1 MILEALQYAATR
13 AVTPKEFR
21 PHVRYSVNLW
31 ARANRC
37 AAAWAEHENN
47 SRQFLLQS
55 ARRLKQ
61 RRTAVVLGSGLLRDV
76 PYDAL
81 VAMFDTVVLVDLV
94 HLASVQAKLRF
105 NAKKNVRIANRDLSG
120 FDDLMAGRPAEPLDF
135 LRRVPY
141 LDFVVSANL
150 LSQIGTGARH
160 RLERETFTN
169 APDDLLPRLI
179 HTHLDALAGLP
190 CKVCLVTDTAFDV
203 IDKDGSVQQHED
215 LMHGV
220 EITPPAVAWDWP
232 LAPLGE
238 ESRAY
243 RIVHH
248 VIAREMT

>member
-13 AVTPKEFR
+13 AATPKPLR
-21 PHVRYSVNLW
+21 PHIRYSVNLW

-37 AAAWAEHENN
+37 AGAWAEHENN
-47 SRQFLLQS
+47 SRQFVLQS
-55 ARRLKQ
+55 ARKLKQ

-105 NAKKNVRIANRDLSG
+105 NPKKNVRIANRDLSG
-120 FDDLMAGRPAEPLDF
+120 FDDIVAGGQAEPLDF

-160 RLERETFTN
+160 RLEREKIAD
-169 APDDLLPRLI
+169 APNDLLPRLI
-179 HTHLDALAGLP
+179 QTHLDALAGLP
-190 CKVCLVTDTAFDV
+190 CKVCLVTDTSFEV
-203 IDKDGSVQQHED
+203 IGRDGSLQQHED
-215 LMHGV
+215 LLHG
-220 EITPPAVAWDWP
+220 IDIPMPAAAWDWP

-238 ESRAY
+238 ESRNY

-248 VIAREMT
+248 VIARELT

>member
-21 PHVRYSVNLW
+21 PHIRYSVNLW

-37 AAAWAEHENN
+37 AKSWVEHEDN
-47 SRQFLLQS
+47 SRQFVLQS
-55 ARRLKQ
+55 ARKLKQ

-76 PYDAL
+76 PHDAL

-94 HLASVQAKLRF
+94 HLASVQGKLRL
-105 NAKKNVRIANRDLSG
+105 NSKKNVRIANRDLSG
-120 FDDLMAGRPAEPLDF
+120 FDEIIAGKDPEPLDF

-160 RLERETFTN
+160 RLEREKIAN
-169 APDDLLPRLI
+169 APDDLLPKLI
-179 HTHLDALAGLP
+179 QTHLDALASLP
-190 CKVCLVTDTAFDV
+190 CKVCLVTDTSFD
-203 IDKDGSVQQHED
+203 IIGKNGSLHQHED
-215 LMHGV
+215 LLHGV
-220 EITPPAVAWDWP
+220 NIPAPTAAWEWP

-238 ESRAY
+238 ESRDY

-248 VIAREMT
+248 VIARELT

>member
-37 AAAWAEHENN
+37 AKAWAEHENN
-47 SRQFLLQS
+47 SRQFVLQS
-55 ARRLKQ
+55 TKKLKQ
-61 RRTAVVLGSGLLRDV
+61 RRTAVVLGSGVLRDV
-76 PYDAL
+76 PHNAL
-81 VAMFDTVVLVDLV
+81 VAMFDTVVMVDLV
-94 HLASVQAKLRF
+94 HLASVQAKLRV

-120 FDDLMAGRPAEPLDF
+120 FDDLLAGRPAEPLDF

-141 LDFVVSANL
+141 LDLVVSANL
-150 LSQIGTGARH
+150 LSQIGTGAQH
-160 RLERETFTN
+160 RLEREKIAN
-169 APDDLLPRLI
+169 VPDDLLPKLI
-179 HTHLDALAGLP
+179 QTHLDALAGLP

-203 IDKDGSVQQHED
+203 ISKDGSVQQHED
-215 LMHGV
+215 LLHGI
-220 EITPPAVAWDWP
+220 EIAAPAAAWDWP
-232 LAPLGE
+232 LAPFGE
-238 ESRAY
+238 ESRDY

>member
-21 PHVRYSVNLW
+21 PHIRYSVNLW

-47 SRQFLLQS
+47 SRQFLLQA
-55 ARRLKQ
+55 ARKLKQ

-76 PYDAL
+76 PHDAL

-120 FDDLMAGRPAEPLDF
+120 FDDLIVGRPAEPLDF

-150 LSQIGTGARH
+150 LSQIGTGAQH
-160 RLERETFTN
+160 RLDREKISN

-203 IDKDGSVQQHED
+203 IGKDGSLRQQED

-220 EITPPAVAWDWP
+220 KIGSPAAAWEWP

-238 ESRAY
+238 ESRDY
-243 RIVHH
+243 RILHH

>member
-13 AVTPKEFR
+13 AATPKPFR
-21 PHVRYSVNLW
+21 PHIRYSVNLW

-37 AAAWAEHENN
+37 ATAWAEHENN
-47 SRQFLLQS
+47 SQQFVLQS
-55 ARRLKQ
+55 ARKLKQ

-105 NAKKNVRIANRDLSG
+105 NSKKNVRIVNRDLSG
-120 FDDLMAGRPAEPLDF
+120 FDDIVAGKEPEPLEF
-135 LRRVPY
+135 LRRAPY

-160 RLERETFTN
+160 RLEREKIAG

-179 HTHLDALAGLP
+179 QTHLDALAALP
-190 CKVCLVTDTAFDV
+190 CKVCLVTDTSFDV
-203 IDKDGSVQQHED
+203 IGKDGSLHQHED
-215 LMHGV
+215 LLHGADLSA
-220 EITPPAVAWDWP
+220 PAAAWEWP

-238 ESRAY
+238 ESRDY

-248 VIAREMT
+248 VVAHELT

>member
-13 AVTPKEFR
+13 AVTPREFR

-37 AAAWAEHENN
+37 AKAWAEHENN
-47 SRQFLLQS
+47 SRQFVLQS
-55 ARRLKQ
+55 VRKLKQ

-76 PYDAL
+76 PHNAL
-81 VAMFDTVVLVDLV
+81 VAMFDTV
-94 HLASVQAKLRF
+94 
-105 NAKKNVRIANRDLSG
+105 VRIANRDLSG
-120 FDDLMAGRPAEPLDF
+120 FDDLLAGRPAEPLDF

-150 LSQIGTGARH
+150 LSQIGTGAQH
-160 RLERETFTN
+160 RLEREKIAN
-169 APDDLLPRLI
+169 VPGDLLPKLI
-179 HTHLDALAGLP
+179 QTHLDALAGLP

-203 IDKDGSVQQHED
+203 IGKDGSMQQHED
-215 LMHGV
+215 LLHGI
-220 EITPPAVAWDWP
+220 EIAAPAATWDWP
-232 LAPLGE
+232 LAPFGE
-238 ESRAY
+238 ESRDY

>member
-13 AVTPKEFR
+13 AATPKPFR
-21 PHVRYSVNLW
+21 PHIRYSVNLW
-31 ARANRC
+31 ARASRC
-37 AAAWAEHENN
+37 AKAWAEHENN
-47 SRQFLLQS
+47 SRQFVLQS
-55 ARRLKQ
+55 ARKLKQ

-81 VAMFDTVVLVDLV
+81 VAMFDTVVLLDLV

-105 NAKKNVRIANRDLSG
+105 NPKKNVRIANRDLSG
-120 FDDLMAGRPAEPLDF
+120 FDDIVAGGQAEPLDF

-160 RLERETFTN
+160 RLEREKIAD

-179 HTHLDALAGLP
+179 QTHLDALAGLP
-190 CKVCLVTDTAFDV
+190 CKVCLVTDTSFEV
-203 IDKDGSVQQHED
+203 IGRDGSLQQHED
-215 LMHGV
+215 LLHG
-220 EITPPAVAWDWP
+220 IDIPMPAAAWDWP

-238 ESRAY
+238 ESRNY

-248 VIAREMT
+248 VIARELT

>member
-21 PHVRYSVNLW
+21 PHIRYSVNLW

-37 AAAWAEHENN
+37 AKAWAEHENN
-47 SRQFLLQS
+47 SRQFVLQS
-55 ARRLKQ
+55 ARKLKQ

-94 HLASVQAKLRF
+94 HLASVQAKLRL

-120 FDDLMAGRPAEPLDF
+120 FDDVLAGRSAEPLDF

-141 LDFVVSANL
+141 LDLVVSANL

-160 RLERETFTN
+160 RLEREKIAN
-169 APDDLLPRLI
+169 APDDLLPKLI
-179 HTHLDALAGLP
+179 HTHLEALAGLP
-190 CKVCLVTDTAFDV
+190 CKACLITDTSFDV
-203 IDKDGSVQQHED
+203 IGKDGNLHQHED
-215 LMHGV
+215 LLHGIV
-220 EITPPAVAWDWP
+220 PPAPAAAWEWP
-232 LAPLGE
+232 LAPFGE
-238 ESRAY
+238 ESRDY

-248 VIAREMT
+248 VIARELT

>member
-1 MILEALQYAATR
+1 MILEALQYAATH

-21 PHVRYSVNLW
+21 PHIRYSVNLW

-37 AAAWAEHENN
+37 AKAWAEHEDN
-47 SRQFLLQS
+47 SRQFVLQS
-55 ARRLKQ
+55 ARKLKQ

-76 PYDAL
+76 PHDAL

-94 HLASVQAKLRF
+94 HLASVQAKLRL
-105 NAKKNVRIANRDLSG
+105 NSKKNVRVANRDLSG
-120 FDDLMAGRPAEPLDF
+120 FDEIIACKDPEPLDF

-160 RLERETFTN
+160 RLEREKIAN
-169 APDDLLPRLI
+169 APDDLLPKLI
-179 HTHLDALAGLP
+179 QTHLDALAGLP
-190 CKVCLVTDTAFDV
+190 CKVCLVTDTSFD
-203 IDKDGSVQQHED
+203 IIGKDGSLHQHED
-215 LMHGV
+215 LLHGV
-220 EITPPAVAWDWP
+220 NIPASTAAWEWP

-238 ESRAY
+238 ESRDY

-248 VIAREMT
+248 VIARELT

>member
-1 MILEALQYAATR
+1 MILEALQYAATH

-21 PHVRYSVNLW
+21 PHIRYSVNLW

-37 AAAWAEHENN
+37 AKAWAEHEDN
-47 SRQFLLQS
+47 SRQFVLQS
-55 ARRLKQ
+55 ARKLKQ

-76 PYDAL
+76 PHDAL

-94 HLASVQAKLRF
+94 HLASVQGKLRL
-105 NAKKNVRIANRDLSG
+105 NSKKNVRIANRDLSG
-120 FDDLMAGRPAEPLDF
+120 FDEIIAGKDPEPLDF

-160 RLERETFTN
+160 RLEREKIAN
-169 APDDLLPRLI
+169 APDDLLPKLI
-179 HTHLDALAGLP
+179 QTHLDALAGLP
-190 CKVCLVTDTAFDV
+190 CKVCLVTDISFD
-203 IDKDGSVQQHED
+203 IIGKDGSLHQHED
-215 LMHGV
+215 LLHGV
-220 EITPPAVAWDWP
+220 NIPASTAAWEWP

-238 ESRAY
+238 ESRDY

-248 VIAREMT
+248 VIARELT

>member
-21 PHVRYSVNLW
+21 PHIRYSVNLW

-37 AAAWAEHENN
+37 AKSWAEHENN
-47 SRQFLLQS
+47 SRQFVLQS
-55 ARRLKQ
+55 ARKLKQ

-76 PYDAL
+76 PHDAL

-94 HLASVQAKLRF
+94 HLASLQAKLRL

-120 FDDLMAGRPAEPLDF
+120 FDEILAGKEAEPLDF

-150 LSQIGTGARH
+150 LSQIGTGAHH
-160 RLERETFTN
+160 RLEREKITN
-169 APDDLLPRLI
+169 APDDLLPKLI
-179 HTHLDALAGLP
+179 QTHVDALAGLP
-190 CKVCLVTDTAFDV
+190 CKVCLVTDTSFDV
-203 IDKDGSVQQHED
+203 IGKDGSLQQHED
-215 LMHGV
+215 LLHGI
-220 EITPPAVAWDWP
+220 EISSPTAAWEWP

-238 ESRAY
+238 ESRDY

-248 VIAREMT
+248 VIARELT

>member
-21 PHVRYSVNLW
+21 PHIRYSVNLW

-37 AAAWAEHENN
+37 AKAWAEHEDN
-47 SRQFLLQS
+47 SRQFVLQS
-55 ARRLKQ
+55 ARKLKQ

-76 PYDAL
+76 PHDAL

-94 HLASVQAKLRF
+94 HLASVQAKLRL
-105 NAKKNVRIANRDLSG
+105 NSKKNVRVANRDLSG
-120 FDDLMAGRPAEPLDF
+120 FDEIIAGKDPEPLDF

-160 RLERETFTN
+160 RLEREKIAN
-169 APDDLLPRLI
+169 APDDLLPKLI
-179 HTHLDALAGLP
+179 QTHLDALAGLP
-190 CKVCLVTDTAFDV
+190 CKVCLVTDTSFD
-203 IDKDGSVQQHED
+203 IIGKNGSLHQHED
-215 LMHGV
+215 LLHGV
-220 EITPPAVAWDWP
+220 NIPAPPAAWEWP

-238 ESRAY
+238 ESRDY

-248 VIAREMT
+248 VIARELT

>member
-1 MILEALQYAATR
+1 MILEALQYAATH

-21 PHVRYSVNLW
+21 PHIRYSVNLW

-37 AAAWAEHENN
+37 AKAWAEHEDN
-47 SRQFLLQS
+47 SRQFVLQS
-55 ARRLKQ
+55 ARKLKQ

-76 PYDAL
+76 PHDAL

-94 HLASVQAKLRF
+94 HLASVQAKLRL
-105 NAKKNVRIANRDLSG
+105 NSKKNVRVANRDLSG
-120 FDDLMAGRPAEPLDF
+120 FDEIIAGKDPEPLDF

-160 RLERETFTN
+160 RLEREKIAN
-169 APDDLLPRLI
+169 APDDPLPKLI
-179 HTHLDALAGLP
+179 QTHLDALAGLP
-190 CKVCLVTDTAFDV
+190 CKVCLVTDTSFD
-203 IDKDGSVQQHED
+203 IIGKDGSLHQHED
-215 LMHGV
+215 LLHGV
-220 EITPPAVAWDWP
+220 NIPSPTAAWEWP

-238 ESRAY
+238 ESRDY

-248 VIAREMT
+248 VIARELT

>member
-13 AVTPKEFR
+13 TVTPKEFR
-21 PHVRYSVNLW
+21 PHIRYSVNLW

-37 AAAWAEHENN
+37 AKAWAEHENN
-47 SRQFLLQS
+47 SRQFVLQS
-55 ARRLKQ
+55 ARKLKQ

-94 HLASVQAKLRF
+94 HLASLQAKLRL

-120 FDDLMAGRPAEPLDF
+120 LDEILAGKEAEPLDF

-141 LDFVVSANL
+141 LDLVVSANL
-150 LSQIGTGARH
+150 LSQIGTGAYH
-160 RLERETFTN
+160 RLEREKITN
-169 APDDLLPRLI
+169 APDDLLPKLI
-179 HTHLDALAGLP
+179 QTHVDALAGLP
-190 CKVCLVTDTAFDV
+190 CKASLVTDTSFDV
-203 IDKDGSVQQHED
+203 IGKDGSLQQHEN
-215 LMHGV
+215 LLHG
-220 EITPPAVAWDWP
+220 IQISSPTAAWEWP

-238 ESRAY
+238 ESRDY

-248 VIAREMT
+248 VIARELT